1 MIRSLIT
8 SALAA
13 ALMFAM
19 GISEAAEDGRYII
32 TAKNSNA
39 GQAQNA
45 VIQNQGNVVR
55 TLERLGAVA
64 AYLPDQA
71 VTALSNN
78 PNFDIEIDQRRY
90 PFAEVSPYGISM
102 VQADQVSDSNTAS
115 RTVCI
120 IDSGIDASHEDLSG
134 NLNLSGTNDS
144 GSGDWSVDA
153 CGHGTHVAGTVAA
166 IGGNGLGVV
175 GVNPSGQI
183 GLHIVKVFGGSD
195 CAWTYSSD
203 LVDAAYTCANAGADI
218 ISMSLGCSDS
228 GRGGPFSCASSTEDA
243 AFQDL
248 NDNYGI
254 LSIAAA
260 GNDGTTNNS
269 YPASYDSVVS
279 VAAIDD
285 NKVVAD
291 FSQKNAAV
299 ELAAPGVGVLSTVP
313 MGMGFNV
320 SVTDNSDGAG
330 FEAAAMQGTTTG
342 TASGTL
348 VDCGLGESTC
358 PGGGGQVCLIERGN
372 ISFEDKTLACEAGGG
387 VAAVIYNNVSGML
400 FGALSDP
407 TATSIPS
414 VGVSDT
420 SGAELSGRTGNTVT
434 VTVESGNYD
443 YYSGTS
449 MATPHVS
456 AVAALVWSTDTTL
469 TNNDIRNVLQVTAED
484 LGAAGRDDSYGYG
497 LVQAKAAAD
506 LIGGGTTNTPPNASF
521 TSSCTELTCDFTDTS
536 SDSDG
541 SISSWSWDFGDGS
554 TSTAQNPSHT
564 YGADGTYTV
573 TLTVT
578 DDDGASDS
586 SSSDVTV
593 AASTTNSPPTASFT
607 QTCSDLSCNFDG
619 SGSSDSDGSIS
630 SYAWNFGDGN
640 TGSGATPS
648 HTYAAGGTYTVT
660 LTVTDDDGATDS
672 TSADVT
678 VTEPVSSDISLAA
691 SGYKVRGRHHAD
703 LSWDGATSTDV
714 DVYVNGALHTTTAND
729 GFYTWSSGNVGG
741 GSYTFEICEPG
752 TSTCSNTA
760 QVVF

>member
-1 MIRSLIT
+1 MIRFLIT
-8 SALAA
+8 TALAA
-13 ALMFAM
+13 ALMLAM

-32 TAKNSNA
+32 TAKNGNTA
-39 GQAQNA
+39 QAQSA

-55 TLERLGAVA
+55 TLDRLGAVA

-71 VTALSNN
+71 VTALSSN
-78 PNFDIEIDQRRY
+78 PNFDIEVDQRRY
-90 PFAEVSPYGISM
+90 PFGEVSPYGIAM

-144 GSGDWSVDA
+144 GSGQWSVDA

-166 IGGNGLGVV
+166 IGGNGVGVV

-203 LVDAAYTCANAGADI
+203 LVDAAYTCANAGANI

-342 TASGTL
+342 TASGAL

-407 TATSIPS
+407 TATTIPS

-420 SGAELSGRTGNTVT
+420 SGAQLSGRTGNTVA

-443 YYSGTS
+443 YYNGTS

-497 LVQAKAAAD
+497 LVQAKAAVD
-506 LIGGGTTNTPPNASF
+506 LIGGGTTNTPPSASF
-521 TSSCTELTCDFTDTS
+521 TFSCTELTCDFTDTS

-554 TSTAQNPSHT
+554 SSTAQNPSHT

-578 DDDGASDS
+578 DDDGATDSAS
-586 SSSDVTV
+586 SSVTV
-593 AASTTNSPPTASFT
+593 STTTTDDPPTASFT
-607 QTCSDLSCNFDG
+607 YGCTDLGCSFDG
-619 SGSSDSDGSIS
+619 TSSSDDNGIS
-630 SYAWNFGDGN
+630 SYAWAFGDGA
-640 TGSGATPS
+640 TASGSTAS

-660 LTVTDDDGATDS
+660 LTVTDSAGQTDS
-672 TSADVT
+672 SSQSVT
-678 VTEPVSSDISLAA
+678 VSEPVSDGITLSAT
-691 SGYKVRGRHHAD
+691 GYKVKGRHHAD
-703 LSWDGATSTDV
+703 LTWDGASTDV
-714 DVYVNGALHTTTAND
+714 DVYVNGAFHTTTAND
-729 GFYTWSSGNVGG
+729 GAYTWSSENRGG
-741 GSYTFEICEPG
+741 GSYTFEICEAG